1 MCYVFFVSV
10 CGGGGHEEVLVRGTG
25 MCEPPTF
32 ANNSSSSQRSVGRR
46 RQLQLVLMFMV
57 IHTLNATVCDTEQGP
72 TSSNHLSPATAT
84 FGHMLRQV
92 YVF

>member
-1 MCYVFFVSV
+1 
-10 CGGGGHEEVLVRGTG
+10 

-84 FGHMLRQV
+84 FGHVLRQV